1 MQRSPEDVVAPPAP
15 APPLDD
21 EGELRRAEANGFQL
35 FLGNLGA
42 EVDEAFLAGV
52 FSRFASYVPGSARV
66 RREPDGTTRC
76 YGYVT
81 FSERRDAAA
90 AVAEL
95 DGGLV
100 WNGRVRLSCCRLRGA
115 EARRLPAAQ
124 LRERCEVRRR
134 LIQERVRRL
143 EEEKRRVALSSWS
156 MAVSSM
162 R

>member
-21 EGELRRAEANGFQL
+21 EGELRRAEAKGFQL

-95 DGGLV
+95 DGRLV
-100 WNGRVRLSCCRLRGA
+100 GTGRVRLSCCHLRGA
-115 EARRLPAAQ
+115 EARRLPTAQ

-143 EEEKRRVALSSWS
+143 EEEKRRRVALSS
-156 MAVSSM
+156 
-162 R
+162 